1 MGREPGT
8 FGYVHD
14 DILYVWCMSLCIVS
28 GNQIIVH
35 AVCPNH
41 AGDSSYVGC
50 YPTLSVTGL
59 ANIKKKGEIASF
71 ICPCHLHMTCSVC
84 WTSMQHA
91 CNQA

>member
-1 MGREPGT
+1 MYIKQKMGREPGT

-59 ANIKKKGEIASF
+59 ANIKKMVKLL
-71 ICPCHLHMTCSVC
+71 HLSV
-84 WTSMQHA
+84 HA
-91 CNQA
+91 IST